1 MREPATLFIVDDH
14 RSSRDM
20 LRAALDRPI
29 NRDRYQIVG
38 EAGTGLEAI
47 EQCLRL
53 RPRLIVLDVVLPGE
67 RNGVEVLN
75 AVRKELRSARVVF
88 FSGCQQ
94 DALISQALAGG
105 AAAYVSKTQ
114 SLQILLDAI
123 AAVEAGKTYFD
134 PEIAHLLTRAP
145 VGMGSATLT
154 GRERDVARLI
164 AQGKSTKEAAEVL
177 GVSVKTLD
185 KHRTRM
191 MKKLRLHDAVAV
203 TRYAIQSGIVSLP

>member
-1 MREPATLFIVDDH
+1 
-14 RSSRDM
+14 M
-20 LRAALDRPI
+20 LRAALERPS
-29 NRDRYQIVG
+29 NRERFQIVG
-38 EAGTGLEAI
+38 ETGTGREAI
-47 EQCLRL
+47 ELCLRL
-53 RPRLIVLDVVLPGE
+53 RPRLVVLDMVLPGE
-67 RNGVEVLN
+67 CNGVEVLT
-75 AVRKELRSARVVF
+75 ALRKELRSVGVVF

-105 AAAYVSKTQ
+105 ASAYVSKTQ
-114 SLQILLDAI
+114 SLQILLDALT
-123 AAVEAGKTYFD
+123 AVEGGRTYFD
-134 PEIAHLLTRAP
+134 PEIAPLLTRSPA
-145 VGMGSATLT
+145 GTGSLTLT

-164 AQGKSTKEAAEVL
+164 AQGKSTKEAAGVL